1 MKRYSEAD
9 KAWLAQEWETSGKSR
24 WAFAR
29 EWGFHYQTFRKW
41 TSEPAVGQN
50 FVEAGKK
57 LEEEEAEPGP
67 GTGCALMVEHGMFLV
82 HLPAG
87 STAQD
92 LAVVVQTLR

>member
-9 KAWLAQEWETSGKSR
+9 KAWLVEEWETSGKSR

-29 EWGFHYQTFRKW
+29 ELGLHYQTFRKW
-41 TSEPAVGQN
+41 TSEPVVGQN
-50 FVEAGKK
+50 FVEVGKK
-57 LEEEEAEPGP
+57 LEEEMVESGQR
-67 GTGCALMVEHGMFLV
+67 TGCAVVVEHGSFLV

-92 LAVVVQTLR
+92 LAVVVQALR